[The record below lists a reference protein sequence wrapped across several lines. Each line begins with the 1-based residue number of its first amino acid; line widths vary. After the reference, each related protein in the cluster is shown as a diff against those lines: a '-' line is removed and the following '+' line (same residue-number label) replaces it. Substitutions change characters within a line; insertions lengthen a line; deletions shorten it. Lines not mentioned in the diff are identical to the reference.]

1 MKKYIMVLI
10 GCLSGCAL
18 TPNLPDVK
26 APIPKQWSSGDM
38 VVLDTLNWSTVY
50 DQSFL
55 KEAINK
61 ISNENLSIQLAEL
74 KAKRA
79 FKLISTVQPYLT
91 LNVGLEGEYSGPIES
106 CCVYSSSTF
115 GYIGSQLS
123 IDIWNK
129 IGSAKESA
137 ISNSK
142 EKALDIDT
150 IKNALIAEVIRSYT
164 IIGFS
169 NSYLKEIDK
178 LNRILD
184 KMEKVLHNRVSLGFS
199 DSVDLLRIQNKKNDL
214 KELKI
219 NIQQKKNNS
228 IKTLEA
234 IFSYTTN
241 IDTFIE
247 LSDIV
252 SKYYSIPE
260 TISTRVLLNRPDVK
274 SAYQSIIT
282 SNEIIGITKANQY
295 PDILL
300 PIDLLFFTSG
310 KKLWEIIPTI
320 SMTIFDSGRL
330 KAETD
335 IAFYDRDIKVKEYE
349 IIVQNAYKDV
359 AVNFTNVNATQEQVK
374 VSKQSFDIVKTAYD
388 KSVVRSKE
396 GLDSFS
402 SVIDRYDDLK
412 TFSLQKVEHQ
422 LLYQLAMVSL
432 FESIGVNL
440 D

>member
-1 MKKYIMVLI
+1 MKKYIMVLF
-10 GCLSGCAL
+10 GLLSGCAL

-26 APIPKQWSSGDM
+26 APIPKQWSTGDM

-50 DQSFL
+50 DQL
-55 KEAINK
+55 IIKEAVNK
-61 ISNENLSIQLAEL
+61 VLNYNLSIQLAEL

-79 FKLISTVQPYLT
+79 FKLISTVKPYLT
-91 LNVGLEGEYSGPIES
+91 LNAGLEGEYLGPIES

-142 EKALDIDT
+142 EKTLDIDT
-150 IKNALIAEVIRSYT
+150 IKNALMAEVIRSYT
-164 IIGFS
+164 IIGFT
-169 NSYLKEIDK
+169 NSYLNEIDK
-178 LNRILD
+178 LNHVLD
-184 KMEKVLHNRVSLGFS
+184 KMEKIVYNRVSLGFS

-214 KELKI
+214 KELRA
-219 NIQQKKNNS
+219 NIQIKKNTS
-228 IKTLEA
+228 IETLKA

-241 IDTFIE
+241 INTFVE

-252 SKYYSIPE
+252 SKYNSIPE
-260 TISTRVLLNRPDVK
+260 TISSRILLNRPDVK
-274 SAYQSIIT
+274 SAYQSIVT
-282 SNEIIGITKANQY
+282 SNETIGVAKANQY
-295 PDILL
+295 PDISL

-320 SMTIFDSGRL
+320 SMTIFDSGHL

-335 IAFYDRDIKVKEYE
+335 IAFYNRDIRIKEYE

-359 AVNFTNVNATQEQVK
+359 AINFANVNAVKIQVK
-374 VSKQSFDIVKTAYD
+374 TSEQSFDIVQKAYN
-388 KSVVRSKE
+388 KSVIRSNE
-396 GLDSFS
+396 GLENFS

-412 TFSLQKVEHQ
+412 TFSLQKIEYQ
-422 LLYQLAMVSL
+422 LSYQLAMVSL
-432 FESIGVNL
+432 FESLGCNL
-440 D
+440 